1 MTKTRQSTEGQ
12 KTIDALL
19 RLEELVEQLEADRS
33 LGDHAFWLHID
44 RDLVEMAN
52 RMLEQMTTAI
62 ELEREAPAGVC
73 YLGAET

>member
-12 KTIDALL
+12 KTIEAITNLV
-19 RLEELVEQLEADRS
+19 ELVEQLQADRD
-33 LGDHAFWLHID
+33 LGDHAFWLHVD
-44 RDLVEMAN
+44 RDLVEAAS

-73 YLGAET
+73 YLGADS